1 MILAAGVLQSFFL
14 LPFFPLLFSLLGANK
29 DDNGAAMG
37 PVESQHPVAAA
48 VEEGVPKDRGF
59 MARRQGRARVRR
71 HGRR

>member
-14 LPFFPLLFSLLGANK
+14 LPFFLLLFSLLGMNK

-37 PVESQHPVAAA
+37 PAESQHPIA
-48 VEEGVPKDRGF
+48 VVVDEGEPKDRGLA
-59 MARRQGRARVRR
+59 ARRQGRARVRR